1 MDKIQCM
8 SKYKYIVCDE
18 DGPIRVFHSKQEANN
33 FRQDNWVI
41 QVVKVGKKVIDF
53 TQFKDALF

>member
-1 MDKIQCM
+1 M

-33 FRQDNWVI
+33 FRQNDWVI
-41 QVVKVGKKVIDF
+41 QVVKVGKKTIDF
-53 TQFKDALF
+53 TQFETALF